1 MNVRQELTL
10 AFNAFLNDFASNI
23 LTSESAGNIAADTR
37 DGVSAKASVSS
48 GVDSIP
54 REEFQWVFVETCK
67 GLVADINTTHQK
79 IPH

>member
-1 MNVRQELTL
+1 MNVRHELTL
-10 AFNAFLNDFASNI
+10 AFNAFLNDF
-23 LTSESAGNIAADTR
+23 LTSESAGNLAADTR

-54 REEFQWVFVETCK
+54 REEFQWGFAETCK
-67 GLVADINTTHQK
+67 QQWFINTPTQK